1 MSHIKQNFILI
12 AFIIAAMSA
21 CTTGNNAN
29 AVPVDFVFTVD
40 SLSGQKKSMR
50 NLHVNIWI
58 NAQGAGR
65 FEYYDNG
72 GTTSYTTDDILTYA
86 PDQVVRSGRFFLT
99 TGELQQLWDTLNQ
112 NGFFELDE
120 HYEAQLGLSYA
131 FFLVKGNGKS
141 HSVNNI
147 GVEVPEIRAII
158 ERVDEILPEDINL
171 LYREGFTP

>member
-12 AFIIAAMSA
+12 AFVMAFISA
-21 CTTGNNAN
+21 YTAENKASS
-29 AVPVDFVFTVD
+29 VPVDFVFTLD
-40 SLSGQKKSMR
+40 SLSGQKNSMR

-86 PDQVVRSGRFFLT
+86 PDQVVKSGKFYLT
-99 TGELQQLWDTLNQ
+99 TRELQQLWDTLNQ

-158 ERVDEILPEDINL
+158 ERVNEILPEDMNL